1 MGLILGGTIGT
12 IAALNQNSRLDYGV
26 MFFGMVGI
34 SIPNFV
40 MAPLLVLIFSIA
52 LNTLPAGGYANGAP
66 LHDPAGR
73 SSQFPGRLYCKT
85 HPRIYD

>member
-1 MGLILGGTIGT
+1 MLGRSWPVILASFQYRDYTVTELIMSGFPVSLRLGAAAIFLALVGGTIGT

-52 LNTLPAGGYANGAP
+52 
-66 LHDPAGR
+66 
-73 SSQFPGRLYCKT
+73 
-85 HPRIYD
+85 